1 MIGWWCLQCWE
12 TETRTSEWEYK
23 CTHQCHGVQEC
34 GLQCC
39 QRWKTQT
46 IEGEWEMP
54 SNIFEPLN
62 IFWLPVP
69 SDNISVLSQ
78 ITWIWLGLD
87 KNVFTLQ
94 KLKNSQMIIIR
105 SQEKSAVHV
114 VSCSI
119 IWMSNFRGN
128 EPLSQTNKSSSL
140 SFFVI
145 IKWCNVI
152 CRSVS
157 VLLCNEILPQ
167 IDQNNRIDCV

>member
-54 SNIFEPLN
+54 SNIFELLN
-62 IFWLPVP
+62 IFCHSVP
-69 SDNISVLSQ
+69 SDNISVLTQ
-78 ITWIWLGLD
+78 ITDWDW
-87 KNVFTLQ
+87 TRMSSHY
-94 KLKNSQMIIIR
+94 KNSRIHKWSSSGVR
-105 SQEKSAVHV
+105 RKCSPCSQLQYILNV
-114 VSCSI
+114 
-119 IWMSNFRGN
+119 NFRGN
-128 EPLSQTNKSSSL
+128 EPLSQTNRSSSL
-140 SFFVI
+140 SIFVI